1 MRQHFVR
8 IVLAVRLGLA
18 ASIVS
23 ADGPSAPQLAK
34 QLDRLVVEEV
44 GLEPEALAPPVGDA
58 AFLRRVHLDLVG
70 SIPSPDELRA
80 FLDDP
85 AADKRRRVVR
95 ELLARPEFGVNQS
108 RYWRDV
114 VLSRRLEDR
123 ALLVGPAMVE
133 DLAAWFNENRPW
145 DEIAGEFLTASG
157 SVRENGATA
166 IVMAQDGRTE
176 DIAAEAS
183 RVFLGVQIQCA
194 QCHDHPWDEWKR
206 EQFHELAAYFPRV
219 GVRPTLRS
227 MPPEFAVVVNDRF
240 DRPRFR
246 NKENANR
253 RGSPEHYMEDL
264 DDPES
269 EGTRTAPKFFLT
281 GASLPIGT
289 PDAERRAA
297 LARELTRSD
306 WFAVAYTNRVWSELV
321 GEGFYEPIDD
331 LGPGRTASAP
341 RAAKRLASAFASSS
355 YDVKRL
361 FETIML
367 TEAYRRES
375 RPRREA
381 HQKPFAA
388 SVAQPLRGDQQF
400 GVMLAALDID
410 EESIMRFRPPA
421 AAVRVALLTPRMMFN
436 TVFGYDP
443 SQPRDT
449 IKASI
454 PQALARMN
462 TPQLNRMMTAGPG
475 TMLAEL
481 LAAHPGDTRDA
492 NHAVARDLYLR
503 VLSREPSY
511 DELLLVDEARAASL
525 TRTAAMEDL
534 LWALVN
540 SAEFSHRR

>member
-1 MRQHFVR
+1 MQRFVR
-8 IVLAVRLGLA
+8 IAVAGLMGLVA
-18 ASIVS
+18 TIAS
-23 ADGPSAPQLAK
+23 ADGPSAAQLAK
-34 QLDRLVVEEV
+34 QLDRLVVEDV
-44 GLEPEALAPPVGDA
+44 GLEPAALAPPVGDA
-58 AFLRRVHLDLVG
+58 AFLRRAHLDLVG
-70 SIPSPDELRA
+70 SIPTVDELRA
-80 FLDDP
+80 FLDDTNP
-85 AADKRRRVVR
+85 DKRRRAIR
-95 ELLARPEFGVNQS
+95 ELLARPEFGVNQA

-133 DLAAWFNENRPW
+133 DLGAWFNENRPW
-145 DEIAGEFLTASG
+145 DEIAAEFLTASG

-194 QCHDHPWDEWKR
+194 QCHDHPWDKWKR

-219 GVRPTLRS
+219 GVRPTLMAR
-227 MPPEFAVVVNDRF
+227 PPEFAVVVNDRP

-246 NKENANR
+246 KKDNANR

-264 DDPES
+264 ADPEA

-281 GASLPIGT
+281 GAKLPIGAT
-289 PDAERRAA
+289 DRERRGS
-297 LARELTRSD
+297 LAEEFAQSE
-306 WFAVAYTNRVWSELV
+306 WFAIALTNRVWSELV

-341 RAAKRLASAFASSS
+341 RAAKRLAGAFASKGF
-355 YDVKRL
+355 DVKWL

-367 TEAYRRES
+367 TDAYQRES

-381 HQKPFAA
+381 HEKPFGA

-400 GVMLAALDID
+400 GAVLAALDID
-410 EESIMRFRPPA
+410 EGSLDRFRTPGAPGRPGL
-421 AAVRVALLTPRMMFN
+421 VTPRMAFN
-436 TVFGYDP
+436 AAFGYDP
-443 SQPRDT
+443 SLPRDT

-462 TPQLNRMMTAGPG
+462 TPQLNVAVSAGRG
-475 TMLAEL
+475 TMLGRVLAE
-481 LAAHPGDTRDA
+481 HPGDSPDA
-492 NHAVARDLYLR
+492 NHAVARELYLR
-503 VLSREPSY
+503 TLSREPTY
-511 DELLLVDEARAASL
+511 EELLLVDEVRNETL
-525 TRTAAMEDL
+525 TRHAAMEDL